1 MNKDMKNSE
10 VKNILLCGVGGQGA
24 ILTSKI
30 LTEGLTRA
38 GYDVKMSEVH
48 GMAQR
53 GGSVSTQVRYGEK
66 VNSPLFGR
74 GQADIC
80 IAFERMEAV
89 RYAGYLK
96 PGGLCIVNDYR
107 LTPMSVAVGAA
118 AYPENAIEAIAS
130 VYETMVI
137 PAAEIATG
145 VGETRSMNV
154 VLLGALVSALGFEE
168 LPGADWE
175 GIMRELIPEKM
186 LSVNLEAF
194 RAGLSAFGTV

>member
-1 MNKDMKNSE
+1 MNNGN

-30 LTEGLTRA
+30 LTEGLIRA

-66 VNSPLFGR
+66 VASPLLGM

-80 IAFERMEAV
+80 VAFERMEAV

-96 PGGLCIVNDYR
+96 PDGVFIVNDYR

-118 AYPENAIEAIAS
+118 EYPENAIEAIS
-130 VYETMVI
+130 DVYKTIVI
-137 PAAEIATG
+137 PAADIAVETG
-145 VGETRSMNV
+145 NVRTMNV
-154 VLLGALVSALGFEE
+154 VLLGTLVKALGLDEST
-168 LPGADWE
+168 GADWE
-175 GIMRELIPEKM
+175 EIMRELIPEK
-186 LSVNLEAF
+186 LIDVNIQAF
-194 RAGLSAFGTV
+194 RAGLKAIDKIL

>member
-1 MNKDMKNSE
+1 MSNGD

-24 ILTSKI
+24 ILTSRI

-53 GGSVSTQVRYGEK
+53 GGSVSTQVRYGVK
-66 VNSPLFGR
+66 VDSPLLGN

-89 RYAGYLK
+89 RYAGLIK
-96 PGGLCIVNDYR
+96 PGGLLIVNDFR

-118 AYPENAIEAIAS
+118 SYPENAIEAMAAEF
-130 VYETMVI
+130 ETIVI
-137 PAAEIATG
+137 PAADIAIGLGNART
-145 VGETRSMNV
+145 MNV
-154 VLLGALVSALGFEE
+154 VLLGVLVKALGLEA

-175 GIMRELIPEKM
+175 GIMKELIPEKM
-186 LSVNLEAF
+186 LAINLAAF
-194 RAGLSAFGTV
+194 RAGLKAADAAL

>member
-1 MNKDMKNSE
+1 MNNNE

-30 LTEGLTRA
+30 LTEGLMRA

-66 VNSPLFGR
+66 VASPLFGS

-80 IAFERMEAV
+80 VAFERMEAV
-89 RYAGYLK
+89 RYAGFLR

-107 LTPMSVAVGAA
+107 LTPMSVAVGSAD
-118 AYPENAIEAIAS
+118 YPENAIKAISDA
-130 VYETMVI
+130 YETI
-137 PAAEIATG
+137 TIHAADIAIG
-145 VGETRSMNV
+145 LGNAKAMNV
-154 VLLGALVSALGFEE
+154 VLLGALVKALGLEE
-168 LPGADWE
+168 LPGSDWE
-175 GIMRELIPEKM
+175 GIMRELIPEK
-186 LSVNLEAF
+186 LLDVDLAAF
-194 RAGLSAFGTV
+194 RAGINALI